1 MLKSI
6 KNVDIANKTV
16 LLRLDLNVP
25 IQDGKIQSD
34 FRIIKSVPTIL
45 HLLKNDNSIIIL
57 SHLGRPNEGEI
68 IPNLSLKKISQHL
81 SKKLGHEIEFVENW
95 IDGIKIEKNRIIM
108 CENVRFQKGE
118 RANDKVLSKK
128 IASLGDIFVFDAFG
142 VSHRKE
148 ASTYGVLDY
157 IDSYIGLLVEEEI
170 NNANSIL
177 NSPQKPLLTIISG
190 AKISTKIKM
199 IHKLIEKSD
208 FMILGG
214 GVLNTFLN
222 VLGYEIGQ
230 SLAEKEFVNEIKEII
245 SGTHFH
251 KIILPIDLVCSEL
264 DNLDQIKNRS
274 VSMVQSNESIFDI
287 GTQTINKY
295 RTIIESSKT
304 IFWNGPLGY
313 IEKTP
318 FDNGT
323 VEILKMIASA
333 DNYSIIGG
341 GDTVPIVEGLGLQ
354 NNITCL
360 STGGGSLLKYIEGE
374 SLPVLSKLGIMS

>member
-6 KNVDIANKTV
+6 KNVDIANKRV

-118 RANDKVLSKK
+118 RANDKILSKK

-157 IDSYIGLLVEEEI
+157 IDSYIGLLVEDEI

-230 SLAEKEFVNEIKEII
+230 SLAEKEFINEVKEII

-313 IEKTP
+313 VEKTP

-360 STGGGSLLKYIEGE
+360 STGGGSLLKYLEGE

>member
-6 KNVDIANKTV
+6 KNVDIVNKTV

-118 RANDKVLSKK
+118 RANDKILSKK

-157 IDSYIGLLVEEEI
+157 IDSYIGLLVEDEI
-170 NNANSIL
+170 NNANNIL
-177 NSPQKPLLTIISG
+177 NSPKKPLLTIISG

-230 SLAEKEFVNEIKEII
+230 SLAEKEFINEVKEII

-264 DNLDQIKNRS
+264 DNPDQIKNRL

-313 IEKTP
+313 VEKTP